1 LVLELEDERFKRI
14 VLSVDGNQEWA
25 DRINKATSK

>member
-1 LVLELEDERFKRI
+1 VLELEDEPYQRI
-14 VLSVDGNQEWA
+14 ILSVDGNQKWA